1 MSMLMRLPKYLPPLD
16 VLLHDI
22 HRPTP
27 AALAQAM
34 GVTESTA
41 KRWIAN
47 NEAPKPVLLALF
59 WLTRWGMQWTD
70 ADLYNEAQLHFSMNR
85 CQARQILDLK
95 GKLRRAAKLGNFGSA
110 NDPAEGIE
118 LPVPDGTKVVQVKR
132 ERGHV
137 PGVPRRANEGARLA
151 PGVIRERQVKP
162 PVGYHQF
169 VHKKRRAA

>member
-1 MSMLMRLPKYLPPLD
+1 MSMLMRLPKYIPPLD
-16 VLLHDI
+16 ELLYDI
-22 HRPTP
+22 HKPTP

-41 KRWIAN
+41 KRWIAS
-47 NEAPKPVLLALF
+47 NEAPKPVLIALF
-59 WLTRWGMQWTD
+59 WLTRWGMQWMD

-85 CQARQILDLK
+85 CQARQIRDLK
-95 GKLRRAAKLGNFGSA
+95 SKLHRAAKLGNFGSA

-118 LPVPDGTKVVQVKR
+118 LPLPAGMTVVQVHR
-132 ERGHV
+132 DRVPV
-137 PGVPRRANEGARLA
+137 PGTPRRTQEAARLA
-151 PGVIRERQVKP
+151 PGAIRERQVRP